1 MLGTVNPAAA
11 RVYHRLG
18 WRKLAGAAVMVNV
31 LNGESPKSF
40 LVGYFKEGT
49 ATVAEATPAHR
60 IAIVPLLV
68 GPHDWQVLDANAKMY
83 STRYATL
90 RSCMG
95 LYVRYQRIKLSAG
108 GAWFVA
114 KTAEGRVVGLAT
126 ARRDDAGDSQIDG
139 FAHARFAA
147 VWEALVQAAINA
159 FPGQSASTCYAVVS
173 VEDGEKQS
181 LFESLGFRTTGP
193 GEEFDLDGR
202 RVASIRMDRMTA

>member
-1 MLGTVNPAAA
+1 
-11 RVYHRLG
+11 
-18 WRKLAGAAVMVNV
+18 
-31 LNGESPKSF
+31 
-40 LVGYFKEGT
+40 
-49 ATVAEATPAHR
+49 
-60 IAIVPLLV
+60 
-68 GPHDWQVLDANAKMY
+68 
-83 STRYATL
+83 
-90 RSCMG
+90 MG

-147 VWEALVQAAINA
+147 IWEALVQAATNA

-173 VEDGEKQS
+173 VEDEEKQS